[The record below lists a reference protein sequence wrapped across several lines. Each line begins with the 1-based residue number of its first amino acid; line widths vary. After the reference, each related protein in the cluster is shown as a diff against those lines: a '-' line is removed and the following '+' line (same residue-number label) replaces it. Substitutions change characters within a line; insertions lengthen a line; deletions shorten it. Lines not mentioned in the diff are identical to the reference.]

1 MGFFKMMKI
10 NARRALS
17 GFWGRAIL
25 AMLIMALPTILINV
39 LENGM
44 RQVVGVPA
52 FVDYAMTPGNALD
65 DMANVAAASIVI
77 SLLVYALLFLIV
89 TPLSQGVLAW
99 YYRRTGGADDS
110 LTTLFSY
117 FEQAGTYFRSIGLH
131 FMIGLKMFFWALLLY
146 SPLFAMAAMFIISG
160 GDQPRAVILF
170 AFLLS
175 VVWLLIATVLLT
187 IVGLRYFLAPYLL
200 AAYPGRRI
208 RALIRD
214 GVRKVNGHK
223 GRLFLFSLS
232 FIGWYL
238 PLAAVLGLIIFLP
251 FASNVFMTL
260 QILGI
265 MILLLVLQLGL
276 MLFVGPYTRAAFAM
290 YARYLIERSEHDD
303 MDSGADNRTRE
314 YKPEIDHYLESQRTR
329 ELSGGAGD
337 GPNPHD
343 PPV

>member
-1 MGFFKMMKI
+1 MGLFKMMKT

-25 AMLIMALPTILINV
+25 AMLIIALPTILINV

-65 DMANVAAASIVI
+65 DMANVAVASTVI
-77 SLLVYALLFLIV
+77 SLLVYVLLFLIV

-99 YYRRTGGADDS
+99 YYRRTGGADDG
-110 LTTLFSY
+110 LTTIFCY
-117 FEQAGTYFRSIGLH
+117 FEQAGSYFRSIGLH
-131 FMIGLKMFFWALLLY
+131 FMIGLRMFFWALLLY
-146 SPLFAMAAMFIISG
+146 SPLFAMLAMFIISG
-160 GDQPRAVILF
+160 GDQPRAVVLF

-175 VVWLLIATVLLT
+175 VVWLLIATVLLA
-187 IVGLRYFLAPYLL
+187 IVQLRYFLAPYLL
-200 AAYPGRRI
+200 AAHPERKV

-214 GVRKVNGHK
+214 GVRMVNGHK
-223 GRLFLFSLS
+223 GRLFLFGLS

-238 PLAAVLGLIIFLP
+238 PLVAVLALIIFLP
-251 FASNVFMTL
+251 FASNAFLML

-265 MILLLVLQLGL
+265 MILLLVIQLGL
-276 MLFVGPYTRAAFAM
+276 MFFVGPYTRASFAM
-290 YARYLIERSEHDD
+290 YARYLVERSENDGV
-303 MDSGADNRTRE
+303 DSDSDNRTRE

-329 ELSGGAGD
+329 ELSD
-337 GPNPHD
+337 GVGIDQNPNEPIE
-343 PPV
+343 

>member
-10 NARRALS
+10 NARRHFGDADHGAAYNPDQCVGKRDAAGGRRSCFCRLRDDARQCVGRYGKRS
-17 GFWGRAIL
+17 GCVYCHFAAGVCA
-25 AMLIMALPTILINV
+25 AV
-39 LENGM
+39 LDCHS
-44 RQVVGVPA
+44 A
-52 FVDYAMTPGNALD
+52 FPRR
-65 DMANVAAASIVI
+65 I
-77 SLLVYALLFLIV
+77 SL
-89 TPLSQGVLAW
+89 VLPKD
-99 YYRRTGGADDS
+99 RR
-110 LTTLFSY
+110 
-117 FEQAGTYFRSIGLH
+117 RR
-131 FMIGLKMFFWALLLY
+131 WALLLY

-200 AAYPGRRI
+200 AAYPGRKI

-238 PLAAVLGLIIFLP
+238 PLVAVLGLIIFLP

-276 MLFVGPYTRAAFAM
+276 MLFVGPYTRAALAM

-329 ELSGGAGD
+329 ELSGGSGD
-337 GPNPHD
+337 SSNPHD

>member
-1 MGFFKMMKI
+1 
-10 NARRALS
+10 
-17 GFWGRAIL
+17 
-25 AMLIMALPTILINV
+25 
-39 LENGM
+39 
-44 RQVVGVPA
+44 
-52 FVDYAMTPGNALD
+52 
-65 DMANVAAASIVI
+65 
-77 SLLVYALLFLIV
+77 
-89 TPLSQGVLAW
+89 
-99 YYRRTGGADDS
+99 
-110 LTTLFSY
+110 
-117 FEQAGTYFRSIGLH
+117 
-131 FMIGLKMFFWALLLY
+131 MFFWALLLY

-200 AAYPGRRI
+200 AAYPGRKI

-223 GRLFLFSLS
+223 GLLFLFSLS

-238 PLAAVLGLIIFLP
+238 PLVAVLGLIIFLP

-276 MLFVGPYTRAAFAM
+276 MLFVGPYTRAALAM

-329 ELSGGAGD
+329 ELSGGSGD
-337 GPNPHD
+337 SSNPHD